1 MGPEAPSGSA
11 PTVPSSPNPP
21 AAAAVVSLALV
32 PGAGLELGRYRPSEL
47 SWGCTLGKLETGC
60 RRGNSLCQPPLLL
73 LLLLL
78 PLLLPL
84 LLLPGSL
91 PGSSILAGSPSA
103 LAMAKVGVR
112 TACVILLA
120 LAILVAIIVLASTLA
135 LRSTCPERSYPTAAV
150 AADSKRCSDIGRDI
164 LKQAGSPVDAAIAA
178 LVCTSVIHPQSMGLG
193 GGVIF
198 TIYNASTGEV
208 EVINARETVPKT
220 IPLTLQEF
228 CKTDKLPGKGA
239 YWIGVPGELRGYQL
253 AHQRHG
259 RLPWAQLFKPTIR
272 LLQEGLRVSKV
283 LNLFL
288 NSSLSYAIYSS
299 SLRQLFFNGE
309 KPLAEGET
317 LLWPELVHTLGSV
330 AEKGADEFYKGSLA
344 EDLLADLAKEGSV
357 LTKEDLA
364 SFQAELVKPL
374 TLSLGDY
381 TLYSP
386 PPPAGGAILG
396 FVLNVL
402 KGFHFPQ
409 DSLAQ
414 LQGKVST
421 YHRVVETLKFANG
434 LKWKLRDPRSCP
446 GCPDVYLDLLTEELA
461 QKVRDLISP
470 QGNHTPSY
478 YNISFPS
485 MAGQDTGTSHVAILG
500 PDGSAVSATSTI
512 NTPFGSMVYSP
523 KTGLI
528 LNNQLLDL
536 CWRTAPGSSPLLGP
550 VPGERPPSSMVP
562 SILISKDQKSKL
574 VIGGSGGQLILPATA
589 LAIMNNL
596 WFGLDLHEAIKAK
609 ILHVSPTTKVQFEQ
623 GFDKEVQNEL
633 INCGHEYKKK
643 HFWLNVVQAVARDK
657 LGCIYAESDD
667 RKQGEAAG
675 Y

>member
-1 MGPEAPSGSA
+1 M
-11 PTVPSSPNPP
+11 
-21 AAAAVVSLALV
+21 
-32 PGAGLELGRYRPSEL
+32 

-344 EDLLADLAKEGSV
+344 EDLLADLAKEG
-357 LTKEDLA
+357 
-364 SFQAELVKPL
+364 
-374 TLSLGDY
+374 
-381 TLYSP
+381 
-386 PPPAGGAILG
+386 
-396 FVLNVL
+396 
-402 KGFHFPQ
+402 FHFPQ

-512 NTPFGSMVYSP
+512 NTPDSGQSSRLKDLPLSRFGSMVYSP

>member
-1 MGPEAPSGSA
+1 
-11 PTVPSSPNPP
+11 
-21 AAAAVVSLALV
+21 
-32 PGAGLELGRYRPSEL
+32 
-47 SWGCTLGKLETGC
+47 
-60 RRGNSLCQPPLLL
+60 
-73 LLLLL
+73 
-78 PLLLPL
+78 
-84 LLLPGSL
+84 
-91 PGSSILAGSPSA
+91 
-103 LAMAKVGVR
+103 MAKVGGR
-112 TACVILLA
+112 TACFILLG
-120 LAILVAIIVLASTLA
+120 LAILVAVIVLTSILA
-135 LRSTCPERSYPTAAV
+135 PRSTCPKRSYPTAAV
-150 AADSKRCSDIGRDI
+150 AADSKRCSNIGRDI
-164 LKQAGSPVDAAIAA
+164 LKQDGSPVDAAIAA
-178 LVCTSVIHPQSMGLG
+178 LVCTSVINPQSMGLG

-220 IPLTLQEF
+220 VPLTLQER
-228 CKTDKLPGKGA
+228 CKKDKPLGKGA

-272 LLQEGLRVSKV
+272 LLQEGLRVPKV

-288 NSSLSYAIYSS
+288 NSSLLTQAIYNS
-299 SLRQLFFNGE
+299 SLCQLFFNGK
-309 KPLAEGET
+309 KPLAEGES
-317 LLWPELVHTLGSV
+317 LLRPELVHTLDSV
-330 AEKGADEFYKGSLA
+330 AEKGADEFYEGSLA
-344 EDLLADLAKEGSV
+344 EDLLEDLAMEGSV

-364 SFQAELVKPL
+364 GFQAEVVKPL

-386 PPPAGGAILG
+386 PPPAGGAILS

-414 LQGKVST
+414 IQGKVSM
-421 YHRVVETLKFANG
+421 YHRVVETLKFASG
-434 LKWKLRDPRSCP
+434 LKWVLRDPRSCP
-446 GCPDVYLDLLTEELA
+446 ECPALYLDLLTEELA

-478 YNISFPS
+478 YNISLPS
-485 MAGQDTGTSHVAILG
+485 MGGQEVGTSHVAILG

-536 CWRTAPGSSPLLGP
+536 CWRTTPGSSVLLS
-550 VPGERPPSSMVP
+550 PGERPPSSMVP

-574 VIGGSGGQLILPATA
+574 VIGGSGGQLIIPATA
-589 LAIMNNL
+589 LAIMNSL

-609 ILHVSPTTKVQFEQ
+609 ILHVSPTTKVQFEP
-623 GFDKEVQNEL
+623 GFDQTRSMSASGPGAQGGQPASVSAKVAKAIREQERRKDQ
-633 INCGHEYKKK
+633 KKK
-643 HFWLNVVQAVARDK
+643 LGVLHWEETQRGASRGSTSSGHPPDSSGMSCLMRAQDQSVVETLGHPQPPPPSTVPPLPPHGTALQGK
-657 LGCIYAESDD
+657 LA
-667 RKQGEAAG
+667 
-675 Y
+675 